1 MAGNLSDYLENALL
15 DHFLGTSAFTSPG
28 TVYVALLVTAAT
40 DADTGS
46 TIIQSNKEVSG
57 GSYTRKAAVFDS
69 ASSGATQNTSNIDFN
84 NMPACTVVG
93 VAVCDASSNGNILVH
108 GTLVSNKSIDA
119 GDILRIAAGDL
130 DISID

>member
-15 DHFLGTSAFTSPG
+15 NHFLGTSAFTSPG
-28 TVYVALLVTAAT
+28 TVYVALLTVAAT

-46 TIIQSNKEVSG
+46 TIRANKEVSG
-57 GSYTRKAAVFDS
+57 GSYARQAAVFDS
-69 ASSGATQNTSNIDFN
+69 AVSGATQNTSNIDFN

-93 VAVCDASSNGNILVH
+93 VAVCDALSNGNVLVH
-108 GTLVSNKSIDA
+108 GTLTSNKSVDA